1 MGTVSFG
8 VPSEITLALSRLN
21 SVKTFVETGTFR
33 GGTTRWAAAHF
44 EKVFTIERAPTI
56 YELNAPDLGR
66 FPNVTAL
73 LGDSRRVL
81 PEIVSALG
89 DQPAVFWLDGHWSG
103 ADTAGESDECPLL
116 GELAALS
123 GRHEDIILID
133 DARLFLSAPPR
144 PHNPTEWPGV
154 CEIVEALGRH
164 CGKPFVQIIDDVI
177 FAVPSKEQMRI
188 CLVEYAQAR
197 AASRVSD
204 AAVRSSTN
212 IGKVRR
218 FLSRLAG

>member
-1 MGTVSFG
+1 MGTMSFG
-8 VPSEITLALSRLN
+8 VPSEITLALAQLNTSR
-21 SVKTFVETGTFR
+21 TFVETGTFR
-33 GGTTRWAAAHF
+33 GGTTRWAATHF
-44 EKVFTIERAPTI
+44 DKVFTIERAPAI
-56 YELNAPDLGR
+56 YERNAADLGR
-66 FPNVTAL
+66 FPNITAL

-89 DQPAVFWLDGHWSG
+89 HQRAVFWLDGHWSG

-144 PHNPTEWPGV
+144 PHNPMEWPGIGA
-154 CEIVEALGRH
+154 IVEALGRH
-164 CGKPFVQIIDDVI
+164 CGEPFVQIIDDVI
-177 FAVPSKEQMRI
+177 FAVPSKERMRA

-197 AASRVSD
+197 AASSMHD
-204 AAVRSSTN
+204 ATVRRSKH

-218 FLSRLAG
+218 FLSWLTG